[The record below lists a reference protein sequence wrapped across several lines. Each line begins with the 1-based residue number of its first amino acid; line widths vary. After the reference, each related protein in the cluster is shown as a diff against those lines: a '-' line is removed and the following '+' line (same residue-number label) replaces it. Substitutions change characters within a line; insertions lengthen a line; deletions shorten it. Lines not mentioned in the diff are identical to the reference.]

1 MYESVVG
8 QSYQVNVHD
17 EYVLLGNAALLR
29 CLVPSFVSDYVIVD
43 AWQSDADD
51 VITPNQLHGISSLP
65 LPLSL
70 FPPLL
75 PSLPLVLSGLFR
87 YIRF

>member
-1 MYESVVG
+1 MENWQRVDAVVG

-43 AWQSDADD
+43 AWHSDVDD
-51 VITPNQLHGISSLP
+51 VITPGHLHGTSLP
-65 LPLSL
+65 
-70 FPPLL
+70 PP
-75 PSLPLVLSGLFR
+75 PP
-87 YIRF
+87 IAI